1 LPIRTNIS
9 AEADPEALKRSL
21 VLLDKYASARAK
33 LYGPAARRA
42 PYIQAATTAGREAK
56 EAADL
61 LEHHERAAKANTALH
76 DRFSAVAQKAG
87 KSFGHLA
94 TGVKSSIENLS
105 RYALAPLQTLSLP
118 V

>member
-1 LPIRTNIS
+1 LPIKTSIT
-9 AEADPEALKRSL
+9 ADANPEALKASL
-21 VLLDKYASARAK
+21 ALLDKYASALAK
-33 LYGPAARRA
+33 LYGPSARRA

-56 EAADL
+56 QAADL

-94 TGVKSSIENLS
+94 TGVKSSIESIS
-105 RYALAPLQTLSLP
+105 R
-118 V
+118 